1 MPGICKKAPLV
12 YALEEFLTPYH
23 CIFDRIRLPE
33 KVHETKPQQLQ
44 KVIVQKEN

>member
-12 YALEEFLTPYH
+12 FIEEEFLAVFASST
-23 CIFDRIRLPE
+23 IFTTRE
-33 KVHETKPQQLQ
+33 CGPQTRTQKLQ